1 MNRVMSVLLM
11 CALANL
17 GFAGNKNHGLVGE
30 TVEETGKVVEGT
42 GKVAG
47 TVVKD
52 TGKAAGNVVK
62 GTTDA
67 VGKVLKDI

>member
-1 MNRVMSVLLM
+1 MNRIMSVLLM

-17 GFAGNKNHGLVGE
+17 GFAGSHKQGLVGE
-30 TVEETGKVVEGT
+30 TVEESGKIVKGT

-47 TVVKD
+47 TIVKD

-62 GTTDA
+62 GTSNA
-67 VGKVLKDI
+67 VGKILKDI